1 MITIKNLN
9 KTYGEK
15 VLFDNYNLEIPD
27 KSFVIINGESGR
39 GKTTLLNMIGGLE
52 KPDSGEICIDGTEL
66 TLLKNK
72 KEFYKET
79 VGFLFQNFALL
90 ENKTVRQNLSMIKKD
105 TRTDCTIEQAVRRVG
120 LEKELDKKVYKL
132 SGGEQQR
139 VALARLMIKKCS
151 VILADEP
158 TGSLDEKNAEIVIR
172 ILRELNEMGKTVIIV
187 THSQKLVDSEGF
199 VVKLES
205 NN

>member
-66 TLLKNK
+66 TSLKNK
-72 KEFYKET
+72 TDFYKET

-105 TRTDCTIEQAVRRVG
+105 TRTDCSIEQAIRSVG

-158 TGSLDEKNAEIVIR
+158 TGSLDEKNSEIVLQ

-187 THSQKLVDSEGF
+187 THSQKLVDSEKF
-199 VVKLES
+199 VVRLGG
-205 NN
+205 

>member
-9 KTYGEK
+9 KKYDKK

-52 KPDSGEICIDGTEL
+52 KPDSGEICIDGIEL
-66 TLLKNK
+66 TSLKNK
-72 KEFYKET
+72 KDFYKET
-79 VGFLFQNFALL
+79 IGFLFQNFALL

-105 TRTDCTIEQAVRRVG
+105 TRTDCTIEQAIKRVG

-139 VALARLMIKKCS
+139 VALARLMVKKCS

-158 TGSLDEKNAEIVIR
+158 TGSLDEKNAKTVIK

-187 THSQKLVDSEGF
+187 THSQKLADSEDF
-199 VVKLES
+199 VVRLNK
-205 NN
+205 

>member
-72 KEFYKET
+72 KEFYKEK

-158 TGSLDEKNAEIVIR
+158 TGSLDEKNSEIVLQ
-172 ILRELNEMGKTVIIV
+172 ILRELNEMGKSVIIV
-187 THSQKLVDSEGF
+187 THSQKLVDSEKF
-199 VVKLES
+199 VVRLGG
-205 NN
+205 

>member
-9 KTYGEK
+9 KKYGEK

-66 TLLKNK
+66 TSLKNK
-72 KEFYKET
+72 KDFYKET

-105 TRTDCTIEQAVRRVG
+105 TRTDCTIEQAIRRVG

-139 VALARLMIKKCS
+139 VALARLMVKKCS

-158 TGSLDEKNAEIVIR
+158 TGSLDEKNAKTVIQ

-187 THSQKLVDSEGF
+187 THSQKLVDSEDF
-199 VVKLES
+199 VVKLKS

>member
-9 KTYGEK
+9 KSYGEK
-15 VLFDNYNLEIPD
+15 VLFDNYNLKIPD

-52 KPDSGEICIDGTEL
+52 KPDSGEICIDGIEL
-66 TLLKNK
+66 TSLKNK
-72 KEFYKET
+72 KDFYKET

-105 TRTDCTIEQAVRRVG
+105 TRTDCTIEQAIRRVG

-139 VALARLMIKKCS
+139 VALARLMVKKCS

-158 TGSLDEKNAEIVIR
+158 TGSLDEKNAKTVIK

-187 THSQKLVDSEGF
+187 THSQKLVDSEDF
-199 VVKLES
+199 VVRLNK
-205 NN
+205 

>member
-9 KTYGEK
+9 KSYGEK
-15 VLFDNYNLEIPD
+15 VLFDNYNLKIPD

-52 KPDSGEICIDGTEL
+52 KPDSGEICIDGIEL
-66 TLLKNK
+66 TSLKNK
-72 KEFYKET
+72 KDFYKET

-105 TRTDCTIEQAVRRVG
+105 TRTDCTIEQAIRRVG

-139 VALARLMIKKCS
+139 VALARLMVKKCS

-158 TGSLDEKNAEIVIR
+158 TGSLDEKNAETVIQ

-187 THSQKLVDSEGF
+187 THSQKLVDSEDF
-199 VVKLES
+199 VVRLNK
-205 NN
+205 

>member
-9 KTYGEK
+9 KKYDKK

-52 KPDSGEICIDGTEL
+52 KPDSGEICIDGIEL
-66 TLLKNK
+66 TSLKNK
-72 KEFYKET
+72 KDFYKET

-105 TRTDCTIEQAVRRVG
+105 TRTDCTIEQAIKRVG

-139 VALARLMIKKCS
+139 VALARLMVKKCS

-158 TGSLDEKNAEIVIR
+158 TGSLDEKNAKTVIK

-187 THSQKLVDSEGF
+187 THSQKLVDSEDF
-199 VVKLES
+199 VVRLNK
-205 NN
+205 

>member
-72 KEFYKET
+72 KEFYKEK

-158 TGSLDEKNAEIVIR
+158 TGSLDEKNSEIVLQ

-187 THSQKLVDSEGF
+187 THSQKLVDSEKF
-199 VVKLES
+199 VVRLGG
-205 NN
+205 

>member
-9 KTYGEK
+9 KKYDKK

-52 KPDSGEICIDGTEL
+52 KPDSGEICIDGIEL
-66 TLLKNK
+66 TSLKNK
-72 KEFYKET
+72 KDFYKET

-105 TRTDCTIEQAVRRVG
+105 TRTDCTIEQAIKRVG

-139 VALARLMIKKCS
+139 VALARLMVKKCS

-158 TGSLDEKNAEIVIR
+158 TGSLDEKNAKTVIK

-187 THSQKLVDSEGF
+187 THSQKLVDSEDF
-199 VVKLES
+199 VVKLKS

>member
-9 KTYGEK
+9 KKYDKK

-52 KPDSGEICIDGTEL
+52 KPDSGEICIDGIEL
-66 TLLKNK
+66 TSLKNK
-72 KEFYKET
+72 KDFYKET

-105 TRTDCTIEQAVRRVG
+105 TRTDCTIEQAIKRVG

-139 VALARLMIKKCS
+139 VALARLMVKKCS

-158 TGSLDEKNAEIVIR
+158 TGSLDEKNAETVIQ

-187 THSQKLVDSEGF
+187 THNQKLVDSEDF
-199 VVKLES
+199 VVRL
-205 NN
+205 NR

>member
-9 KTYGEK
+9 KKYDKK

-52 KPDSGEICIDGTEL
+52 KPDSGEICIDGIEL
-66 TLLKNK
+66 TSLKNK
-72 KEFYKET
+72 KDFYKET

-105 TRTDCTIEQAVRRVG
+105 TRTDCTIEQAIKRVG

-139 VALARLMIKKCS
+139 VALARLMVKKCS

-158 TGSLDEKNAEIVIR
+158 TGSLDEKNAETVIQ

-187 THSQKLVDSEGF
+187 THSQKLVDSEDF
-199 VVKLES
+199 VVRLNK
-205 NN
+205 

>member
-1 MITIKNLN
+1 MPVITIKNLN
-9 KTYGEK
+9 KSYGEK
-15 VLFDNYNLEIPD
+15 VLFDNYNLKIPD

-52 KPDSGEICIDGTEL
+52 KPDSGEICIDGIEL
-66 TLLKNK
+66 TSLKNK
-72 KEFYKET
+72 KDFYKET

-105 TRTDCTIEQAVRRVG
+105 TRTDCTIEQAIRRVG

-139 VALARLMIKKCS
+139 VALARLMVKKCS

-158 TGSLDEKNAEIVIR
+158 TGSLDEKNAETVIQ

-187 THSQKLVDSEGF
+187 THSQKLVDSEDF
-199 VVKLES
+199 VVRL
-205 NN
+205 NR

>member
-72 KEFYKET
+72 KEFYKEK

-187 THSQKLVDSEGF
+187 THSQKLVDSEKF
-199 VVKLES
+199 VVRLGD
-205 NN
+205 

>member
-9 KTYGEK
+9 KSYGEK

-52 KPDSGEICIDGTEL
+52 KPDSGEICIDGIEL
-66 TLLKNK
+66 TSLKNK
-72 KEFYKET
+72 KDFYKET

-105 TRTDCTIEQAVRRVG
+105 TRTDCTIEQAIRRVG

-139 VALARLMIKKCS
+139 VALARLMVKKCS

-158 TGSLDEKNAEIVIR
+158 TGSLDEKNAETVIQ

-187 THSQKLVDSEGF
+187 THSQKLVDSEDF
-199 VVKLES
+199 VVRL
-205 NN
+205 NR

>member
-9 KTYGEK
+9 KSYGEK
-15 VLFDNYNLEIPD
+15 VLFDNYNLKIPD

-52 KPDSGEICIDGTEL
+52 KPDSGEICIDGIEL
-66 TLLKNK
+66 TSLKNK
-72 KEFYKET
+72 KDFYKET

-105 TRTDCTIEQAVRRVG
+105 TRTDCTIEQAIRRVG

-139 VALARLMIKKCS
+139 VALARLMVKKCS

-158 TGSLDEKNAEIVIR
+158 TGSLDEKNAETVIQ

-187 THSQKLVDSEGF
+187 THSQKLVDSEDF
-199 VVKLES
+199 VVRL
-205 NN
+205 NR